1 MSKQPASATR
11 MAGSLIVSIAFGL
24 SLAACMRAP
33 ARAPRAAQDAAGA
46 RTAAAPEGAEV
57 WARNC
62 GRCHALRPPDEFSYD
77 QWEVIV
83 EHMRVR
89 ATLPAKET
97 RTILEF
103 LKAAE
108 K

>member
-1 MSKQPASATR
+1 VYARARSS
-11 MAGSLIVSIAFGL
+11 
-24 SLAACMRAP
+24 AACS
-33 ARAPRAAQDAAGA
+33 AG
-46 RTAAAPEGAEV
+46 RGGGTAAAPEGAEV

-108 K
+108 N